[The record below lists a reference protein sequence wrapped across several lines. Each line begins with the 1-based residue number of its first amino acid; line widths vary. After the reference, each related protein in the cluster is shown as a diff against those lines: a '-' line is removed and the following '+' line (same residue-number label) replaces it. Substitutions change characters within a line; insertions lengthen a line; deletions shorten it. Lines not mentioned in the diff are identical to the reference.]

1 MQAAPTKVF
10 IESLWNLL
18 EDIEIS
24 QALFDEAA
32 AYQSIEVLDFLLD
45 QNEPDTFQITAT
57 TLANLTNTSDT
68 EALNF
73 LLPFYPKLPI
83 PEQVIIA
90 AASSGGLEPLKVLV
104 DHGTKT
110 GFKIEISQNVFEA
123 AARNALPGG
132 IQLVEFLQGINANL
146 QVTTKV
152 IVSAARSENHQQA
165 LQMVQYFHAQNP
177 EAEITDAVVKEAISS
192 GNKDLLKYLLDKFK
206 TLKVT
211 RELFKIAAGSS
222 NIPTMV
228 DVLHA
233 WNPEVQIDEEILE
246 IAAVWADKE
255 DIISLFERSKGCQA
269 TEKMILTAAKYGSPE
284 TVEFLFTKAPELQIT
299 DATIIAFI
307 KGRDMSWGS
316 TEVLQMFCDQV
327 KDFKPTEDIAIAA
340 AMSEE
345 GREFLGYLIARYGS
359 VPITDAVWKA
369 ATYSIEN
376 STIQFLLDQDIKPR
390 DIEGII
396 ASTAVLGLVKEVKLL
411 LSQAG
416 KEIDS
421 GKWLGVAN
429 LSEAIREGDVKRVQ
443 KLISK
448 GVWLGAKH
456 LELGYT
462 PLSLAKGKELIKT
475 LLQTGE
481 FDLEKRE
488 EARESFLRRMP
499 ENGWIGTAKALL
511 EAGAD
516 RKVADSENW
525 TPEQLRIFD
534 AWVEMFELLRHWE
547 PQVAGETQL

>member
-233 WNPEVQIDEEILE
+233 WNPEVQIDGGHNI
-246 IAAVWADKE
+246 VV
-255 DIISLFERSKGCQA
+255 R
-269 TEKMILTAAKYGSPE
+269 
-284 TVEFLFTKAPELQIT
+284 
-299 DATIIAFI
+299 
-307 KGRDMSWGS
+307 
-316 TEVLQMFCDQV
+316 
-327 KDFKPTEDIAIAA
+327 AI
-340 AMSEE
+340 
-345 GREFLGYLIARYGS
+345 
-359 VPITDAVWKA
+359 
-369 ATYSIEN
+369 
-376 STIQFLLDQDIKPR
+376 
-390 DIEGII
+390 
-396 ASTAVLGLVKEVKLL
+396 
-411 LSQAG
+411 
-416 KEIDS
+416 
-421 GKWLGVAN
+421 
-429 LSEAIREGDVKRVQ
+429 
-443 KLISK
+443 
-448 GVWLGAKH
+448 
-456 LELGYT
+456 
-462 PLSLAKGKELIKT
+462 
-475 LLQTGE
+475 
-481 FDLEKRE
+481 
-488 EARESFLRRMP
+488 
-499 ENGWIGTAKALL
+499 
-511 EAGAD
+511 
-516 RKVADSENW
+516 
-525 TPEQLRIFD
+525 
-534 AWVEMFELLRHWE
+534 
-547 PQVAGETQL
+547 